1 MNKKTNK
8 ISFNLVIEL
17 TILLYKDCIYVQSK
31 IKDFNMQIRCLD
43 ARFVAL
49 GYFCRKVDKLETDVF
64 VIVIFLR
71 KYINYHSVNISIE
84 KL

>member
-1 MNKKTNK
+1 
-8 ISFNLVIEL
+8 
-17 TILLYKDCIYVQSK
+17 
-31 IKDFNMQIRCLD
+31 MQIRCLY

-84 KL
+84 KLWMAFVKNWISLIYG